1 MYRLRVRRASDSG
14 AAYDAVAECA
24 ERLSSLL
31 SAGVS
36 PAAAWSYLAESKRI
50 PENSDRV
57 ARGQPDRVAQRWQS
71 DLYEEAAAAAAVGAS
86 VADAVVEASDRGD
99 LFARTSWRVLAA
111 AWAVAEESGAP
122 LAGCLRELAVAAR
135 DNALLVR
142 EVRVALAG
150 PLASARLVTALPL
163 VAVMFGLTLGFDTL
177 GVLTSNP
184 LGVGCLGAGVLL
196 LWLGYRWNHALA
208 RRASRDDGNPAL
220 EHDLLAIALSS
231 GVSIARAQQLVHRT
245 ASRLGLTIVSDAS
258 IGQVLSLAAGA
269 GAPVADLLR
278 SESARLRRAARIA
291 GQERAAKL
299 GVGLMAPLGLCVL
312 PAFIVLGIAP
322 LLMSVVTSTLRGS

>member
-1 MYRLRVRRASDSG
+1 MMLLRSAPNVCVRYCRRGCPLRRRGVTWLRASEFRRIQIGSPADNPIGWHNGGSPTCTRRRQQRLRGGDRELVRG
-14 AAYDAVAECA
+14 A
-24 ERLSSLL
+24 R
-31 SAGVS
+31 
-36 PAAAWSYLAESKRI
+36 
-50 PENSDRV
+50 
-57 ARGQPDRVAQRWQS
+57 
-71 DLYEEAAAAAAVGAS
+71 EEWG
-86 VADAVVEASDRGD
+86 G
-99 LFARTSWRVLAA
+99 
-111 AWAVAEESGAP
+111 P
-122 LAGCLRELAVAAR
+122 LGGCLGELAVAAR

-184 LGVGCLGAGVLL
+184 LGIGCLGAGVLL